1 MKVGDLVR
9 RKTIAPWRKKTHRRR
24 ELGIVVSIQMGGIDL
39 DHECLAV
46 FYPESGRTYDIAQ
59 ALMEVVSESR

>member
-9 RKTIAPWRKKTHRRR
+9 RKTISPWRKKTHRRR
-24 ELGIVVSIQMGGIDL
+24 AFGIVLSMQEAGWSAHV
-39 DHECLAV
+39 CLTV

-59 ALMEVVSESR
+59 SLVEVISEDR